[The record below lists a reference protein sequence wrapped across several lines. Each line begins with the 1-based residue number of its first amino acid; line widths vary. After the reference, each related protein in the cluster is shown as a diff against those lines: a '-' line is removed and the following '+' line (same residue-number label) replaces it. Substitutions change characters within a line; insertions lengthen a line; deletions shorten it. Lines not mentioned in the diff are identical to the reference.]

1 MENYKKKYLTGK
13 ISKIDKE
20 LKYLDNLVPNGI
32 VKDCLKDE
40 MTSKKKSFSKM
51 FTQNVK
57 RQKILNQPKTQD
69 QKVNAISQY
78 ICLKML
84 QRSCMRSLS
93 HNYVYKMPDKIAQN
107 ILLPCTMLS
116 NIDDPTATSWPCLH
130 LLWSLIVNKH
140 PLTKVQLAKSGFQFL
155 GGISENFNLLAGN
168 IPQFFNRSGL
178 IWKQI
183 SGSTTLKLFCFKP
196 MGYCFL
202 NSVLTC
208 LLHDYGDTLTL
219 EDCIT
224 KNCDTFAPEP

>member
-1 MENYKKKYLTGK
+1 MTSAALLQSREIETYKKKYLTGK

-57 RQKILNQPKTQD
+57 RQKILNQPKAQD

-78 ICLKML
+78 ICLKIL

-107 ILLPCTMLS
+107 ILYLVQCCLILMILL
-116 NIDDPTATSWPCLH
+116 LH
-130 LLWSLIVNKH
+130 LDHVYTCFDH
-140 PLTKVQLAKSGFQFL
+140 
-155 GGISENFNLLAGN
+155 LL
-168 IPQFFNRSGL
+168 
-178 IWKQI
+178 
-183 SGSTTLKLFCFKP
+183 
-196 MGYCFL
+196 
-202 NSVLTC
+202 
-208 LLHDYGDTLTL
+208 
-219 EDCIT
+219 
-224 KNCDTFAPEP
+224 